1 MNKENKGD
9 VSHFKGLMNKTKRI
23 TKHNIFTNI
32 PKRMAKENVDLLLRR
47 RGISIKRIIS
57 HGQVTDWLKQD
68 TDEWVILLA
77 GKARILFE
85 GRKREVELRD
95 GDYLFIPAGCR
106 HRVTWT
112 DPKRDSVWV
121 AVNIAA

>member
-1 MNKENKGD
+1 MKP
-9 VSHFKGLMNKTKRI
+9 TKRI
-23 TKHNIFTNI
+23 TKRNIFTNI
-32 PKRMAKENVDLLLRR
+32 PKRVAKEKVNLLLRR